1 MQVTTEIQQRVNAK
15 IQEGIAIAKAAY
27 NVDVQMPKIVYDKRG
42 TTAGTANYKT
52 WTLNFNAVLLA
63 ENVEAFIA
71 RTVPHEL
78 AHLVNDL
85 VYPEAHATEIK
96 WTGRGYKRTKRD
108 VHGETWQSI
117 MRTLGASPK
126 RCHNYDVS
134 NVKVEKVLTKYQY
147 RCSCCNSIVEAGPKV
162 HAKIQRGATYN
173 HNGCGRGS
181 KLVYVGQLLKSNIT
195 QKPVTLAPKTVTPPT
210 PKVNVGG
217 GSKLDRCKSL
227 YALHSATKSRKE
239 MIDLFVSLCD
249 CTPLGAST
257 YYATCK
263 KG

>member
-1 MQVTTEIQQRVNAK
+1 MQVTTEIKQRVNAK

-42 TTAGTANYKT
+42 TTAGTANYRT
-52 WTLNFNAVLLA
+52 WTLNFNAVLLT

-108 VHGETWQSI
+108 VHGDTWQSI

-126 RCHNYDVS
+126 RCHSYDVS
-134 NVKVEKVLTKYQY
+134 NAKMEKNITKYQY
-147 RCSCCNSIVEAGPKV
+147 KCSKCGGVVECGAKV
-162 HAKIQRGATYN
+162 HKKIQQGYTYT
-173 HNGCGRGS
+173 HNGCGRNS
-181 KLVYVGQLLKSNIT
+181 KLVAIGQVVMNNIT
-195 QKPVTLAPKTVTPPT
+195 KLPVSVAPRTVPAPA

-227 YALHSATKSRKE
+227 YALHGALKTRKE